1 MNAQLQPLSPT
12 RGYVGGA
19 NIAGI
24 LGLSPFRT
32 PLDEY
37 LLIVNELQDELTPEK
52 AEFFEDRR
60 DLEPWAAKKFTR
72 KTGLPVCRTNMRYSD
87 AEFEW
92 AKAEIDFEVYT
103 TPSLDEEAN
112 GETKTVH
119 PNAVSGWGD
128 PDAGEEP
135 PLYVTAQAM
144 WGLGVTGRQLCYVQ
158 ALIGFDDH
166 RIYEVRRD
174 DELIA
179 EIRRQ
184 AERFWKYHVLPRR
197 PPPPTNVED
206 LLRLYPRGTGR
217 AVEADTETQLSMTEL
232 HALRQRIKLLEAQK
246 AVEEFKIKGF
256 MRDATTLTAGG
267 IAIATWKPRSDG
279 VRVFN
284 LKK

>member
-12 RGYVGGA
+12 RGYCGGG

-60 DLEPWAAKKFTR
+60 DLEPWLAKKFTR
-72 KTGLPVCRTNMRYSD
+72 RTGLQVVRTNVRYQDS
-87 AEFEW
+87 EFEW
-92 AKAEIDFEVYT
+92 ARAEIDFE
-103 TPSLDEEAN
+103 PEDGSN
-112 GETKTVH
+112 GETKSVH
-119 PNAVSGWGD
+119 PNAVGAWGD

-135 PLYVTAQAM
+135 PLYVTAQTM
-144 WGLGVTGRQLCYVQ
+144 WGMGVHPAPRCYVQ
-158 ALIGFDDH
+158 AMVGFDKH
-166 RIYEVRRD
+166 LVYCIERD
-174 DELIA
+174 DELIT

>member
-1 MNAQLQPLSPT
+1 
-12 RGYVGGA
+12 
-19 NIAGI
+19 
-24 LGLSPFRT
+24 
-32 PLDEY
+32 
-37 LLIVNELQDELTPEK
+37 
-52 AEFFEDRR
+52 
-60 DLEPWAAKKFTR
+60 
-72 KTGLPVCRTNMRYSD
+72 
-87 AEFEW
+87 
-92 AKAEIDFEVYT
+92 
-103 TPSLDEEAN
+103 
-112 GETKTVH
+112 VH

-144 WGLGVTGRQLCYVQ
+144 WGLGVTGRSLCYVQ

-166 RIYEVRRD
+166 RVYEIHRD

-217 AVEADTETQLSMTEL
+217 AVEADTETQLAMTEL

>member
-1 MNAQLQPLSPT
+1 MNAQLAPLSPT
-12 RGYVGGA
+12 RGYIGGG

-24 LGLSPFRT
+24 LGLSPFKT

-37 LLIVNELQDELTPEK
+37 LTITGDEVEITE
-52 AEFFEDRR
+52 AQREFFDDRR

-72 KTGLPVCRTNMRYSD
+72 ATGLQIVRVNQRYD
-87 AEFEW
+87 DPEFPW
-92 AKAEIDFEVYT
+92 AKAEIDFE
-103 TPSLDEEAN
+103 PEGECN

-119 PNAVSGWGD
+119 PNAVSGWGKPED
-128 PDAGEEP
+128 GDEP
-135 PLYVTAQAM
+135 PAYVTAQAM
-144 WGLGVTGRQLCYVQ
+144 WGMGVHPAPRCYVQ

-166 RIYEVRRD
+166 RIYVVERD
-174 DELIA
+174 DELIT
-179 EIRRQ
+179 EIRKQ

-197 PPPPTNVED
+197 PPPPVNVDD
-206 LLRLYPRGTGR
+206 LLRLYPRGSGR
-217 AVEADTETQLSMTEL
+217 AVEADTETQLAMSEL
-232 HALRQRIKLLEAQK
+232 HALRQRIKFLEAQK

-256 MRDATTLTAGG
+256 MRDATTLTTGG

>member
-1 MNAQLQPLSPT
+1 MNAVAPLSPT
-12 RGYVGGA
+12 RGYLGGG

-60 DLEPWAAKKFTR
+60 DLEPWLAKKFTR
-72 KTGLPVCRTNMRYSD
+72 RTGLAVVRTNQRYQDS
-87 AEFEW
+87 EFEW
-92 AKAEIDFEVYT
+92 ARAEIDFE
-103 TPSLDEEAN
+103 PEGDCN
-112 GETKTVH
+112 GETKSVH
-119 PNAVSGWGD
+119 PNAVSGWSD
-128 PDAGEEP
+128 PDAGDEP
-135 PLYVTAQAM
+135 PAYVTAQAM
-144 WGLGVTGRQLCYVQ
+144 WGMGVHPAPRCYVQ

-166 RIYEVRRD
+166 RIYVVERD

-179 EIRRQ
+179 EIRKQ
-184 AERFWKYHVLPRR
+184 AERFWKYHVEPRR
-197 PPPPTNVED
+197 PPPPVNVDD
-206 LLRLYPRGTGR
+206 LLRLYPRGSGR
-217 AVEADTETQLSMTEL
+217 AVEADTETQLAMSEL
-232 HALRQRIKLLEAQK
+232 HALRQRIKFLEAQK
-246 AVEEFKIKGF
+246 ALQEYQIKDF

>member
-1 MNAQLQPLSPT
+1 MNALPHPGLHPT
-12 RGYVGGA
+12 RGYIGGG

-60 DLEPWAAKKFTR
+60 DLEPWLSKKFTR
-72 KTGLPVCRTNMRYSD
+72 RTGLQVVRTNVRYQD
-87 AEFEW
+87 KEFPW
-92 AKAEIDFEVYT
+92 ARAEIDFEPEGDCT
-103 TPSLDEEAN
+103 
-112 GETKTVH
+112 GETKSVH
-119 PNAVSGWGD
+119 PNAINGWGKPEEGD
-128 PDAGEEP
+128 EP
-135 PLYVTAQAM
+135 PAYVTAQAM
-144 WGLGVTGRQLCYVQ
+144 WGLGITGRSLCYVQ
-158 ALIGFDDH
+158 AMIGFDVH
-166 RIYEVRRD
+166 RVYEIPRD

-179 EIRRQ
+179 EIRKQ

-197 PPPPTNVED
+197 PPPPVNVED

-232 HALRQRIKLLEAQK
+232 HALRQRIKFLEAQK
-246 AVEEFKIKGF
+246 AVEEFKIKVF

>member
-1 MNAQLQPLSPT
+1 MTAQLHPT
-12 RGYVGGA
+12 RGYLGGG
-19 NIAGI
+19 NIAGV
-24 LGLSPFRT
+24 LGLSPFKS

-37 LLIVNELQDELTPEK
+37 LLITNEMQDEITPEK
-52 AEFFEDRR
+52 ERFFKRR
-60 DLEPWAAKKFTR
+60 KALEPFAAECFQQV
-72 KTGLPVCRTNMRYSD
+72 TGVRIVRRNEHYQD
-87 AEFEW
+87 AEFPW
-92 AKAEIDFEVYT
+92 MRAELDFET
-103 TPSLDEEAN
+103 EDGAS
-112 GETKTVH
+112 GETKTVN
-119 PNAVSGWGD
+119 PNMVRDWGD
-128 PDAGEEP
+128 PGAGEEP
-135 PLYVTAQAM
+135 PLYVTAQVM
-144 WGLGVTGRQLCYVQ
+144 HGLGVSGKPFAYVH
-158 ALIGFDDH
+158 ALIGLDDD
-166 RIYEVRRD
+166 RIYRVERD
-174 DELIA
+174 DELIT

-184 AERFWKYHVLPRR
+184 AERFWKYHVLPRQ

-217 AVEADTETQLSMTEL
+217 AVEADTETQLAMTEL

>member
-1 MNAQLQPLSPT
+1 MSAQLAPLSST
-12 RGYVGGA
+12 RGYIGGG

-60 DLEPWAAKKFTR
+60 DLEPWLAKKFTR
-72 KTGLPVCRTNMRYSD
+72 RTGLQVVRTNVRHQDS
-87 AEFEW
+87 EFEW
-92 AKAEIDFEVYT
+92 ARAEIDFEPEGDCT
-103 TPSLDEEAN
+103 
-112 GETKTVH
+112 GETKSVH
-119 PNAVSGWGD
+119 PNAINGWGKPED
-128 PDAGEEP
+128 GDEP
-135 PLYVTAQAM
+135 PAYVTAQAM
-144 WGLGVTGRQLCYVQ
+144 WGLGITGRSLCYVQ
-158 ALIGFDDH
+158 AMIGFDVH
-166 RIYEVRRD
+166 RVYEIHRD

-179 EIRRQ
+179 EIRAQ
-184 AERFWKYHVLPRR
+184 ADRFWRYHVLPRR
-197 PPPPTNVED
+197 PPPPVNVED

-217 AVEADTETQLSMTEL
+217 AVETDTETQLAMTEL

-246 AVEEFKIKGF
+246 AVEEFKVKGF

>member
-1 MNAQLQPLSPT
+1 MNAQLKHS
-12 RGYVGGA
+12 RVGYVGGG

-24 LGLSPFRT
+24 LGISPFRT

-37 LLIVNELQDELTPEK
+37 LLISGEREEVITERQ

-60 DLEPWAAKKFTR
+60 DLEPWAAKKFAR
-72 KTGLPVCRTNMRYSD
+72 KTGLAVVRANQRYDD
-87 AEFEW
+87 AALPW
-92 AKAEIDFEVYT
+92 AKAEVDFEVYT
-103 TPSLDEEAN
+103 SPDGGEEAN

-119 PNAVSGWGD
+119 PNAVSGWGKPED
-128 PDAGEEP
+128 GDEP
-135 PLYVTAQAM
+135 PAYVTAQAM

-166 RIYEVRRD
+166 RIYEIHRD
-174 DELIA
+174 DELIT

-197 PPPPTNVED
+197 PPPPVNVED
-206 LLRLYPRGTGR
+206 LLSLYPRGSGR

-232 HALRQRIKLLEAQK
+232 HALRQRIKLLESQK
-246 AVEEFKIKGF
+246 DLQEYQIKAF